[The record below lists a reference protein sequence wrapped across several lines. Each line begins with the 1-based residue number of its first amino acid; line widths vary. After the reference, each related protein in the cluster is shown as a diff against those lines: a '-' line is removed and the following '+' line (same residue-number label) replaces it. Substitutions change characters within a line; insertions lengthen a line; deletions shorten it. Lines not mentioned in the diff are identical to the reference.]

1 MRYSADRK
9 KETRAAIIQ
18 AASKVF
24 KEIGFQSG
32 SIDKVMDKA
41 GLTAGGFYAHFPSKD
56 QLFAETLSKAFT
68 DAEAMLESG
77 LDDSDDAAWM
87 NNFLRRYM
95 SRAHRKEILR
105 GCAIP
110 PLVSEVSRANQPA
123 KQALE
128 NYFRSWRSKIKSKLA
143 SKQENSQRDATA
155 LIAMCLG
162 AMSLARAV
170 SDETLA
176 DEILEDCF
184 QFSREALGD
193 IPDSSSNAR

>member
-9 KETRAAIIQ
+9 KETRAAIIE
-18 AASKVF
+18 AATKIF

-56 QLFAETLSKAFT
+56 QLFAETLSKAFF
-68 DAEAMLESG
+68 DAEALLEEG
-77 LDDSDDAAWM
+77 LDESDDPVWVH
-87 NNFLRRYM
+87 NFLRRYM

-110 PLVSEVSRANQPA
+110 PLVSEVSRANEPA

-128 NYFRSWRSKIKSKLA
+128 NYFRSWRSKITDKLA
-143 SKQENSQRDATA
+143 CKKEKSQRDATA

-170 SDETLA
+170 SDEALA

-193 IPDSSSNAR
+193 MPTSAPNSV

>member
-1 MRYSADRK
+1 MRYSASRK
-9 KETRAAIIQ
+9 KETRAAIIE

-32 SIDKVMDKA
+32 SIDKVMERA

-56 QLFAETLSKAFT
+56 QLFSETLNKAFF
-68 DAEAMLESG
+68 DAEALLEEG
-77 LDDSDDAAWM
+77 LDETDDAAWV
-87 NNFLRRYM
+87 NNFIRRYM

-110 PLVSEVSRANQPA
+110 PLVSEVSRADEPA

-128 NYFRSWRSKIKSKLA
+128 NYFRIWRSKIKSKLA
-143 SKQENSQRDATA
+143 EREKSQRDATA
-155 LIAMCLG
+155 LIAICLG

-184 QFSREALGD
+184 QFSREA
-193 IPDSSSNAR
+193 ISS

>member
-18 AASKVF
+18 AATKVF

-32 SIDKVMDKA
+32 SIDKVMDTA

-56 QLFAETLSKAFT
+56 QLFSETLNKAFF
-68 DAEAMLESG
+68 DAEALLEDG
-77 LDDSDDAAWM
+77 LGESDDSVWV
-87 NNFLRRYM
+87 NNFIRRYM

-110 PLVSEVSRANQPA
+110 PLVSEVSRANEPA

-128 NYFRSWRSKIKSKLA
+128 NYFRTWRAKIKSKLEC
-143 SKQENSQRDATA
+143 KKEKSQRDATA
-155 LIAMCLG
+155 LIAICLG

-176 DEILEDCF
+176 DEILEDCY

-193 IPDSSSNAR
+193 MPSSESDL

>member
-9 KETRAAIIQ
+9 KETRAAIIE
-18 AASKVF
+18 AATKVF

-32 SIDKVMDKA
+32 SIDRVMERA

-56 QLFAETLSKAFT
+56 QLFSEALSKAFL
-68 DAEAMLESG
+68 DAEALLEEG
-77 LDDSDDAAWM
+77 LDEKDDTAWV
-87 NNFLRRYM
+87 NNFIRRYM

-110 PLVSEVSRANQPA
+110 PLVSEVSRADKPA

-128 NYFRSWRSKIKSKLA
+128 NYFRVWRAKIKSKLA
-143 SKQENSQRDATA
+143 SPPADNQNHNQRDATA
-155 LIAMCLG
+155 LIAICLG
-162 AMSLARAV
+162 AISLARAV
-170 SDETLA
+170 ADEELA

-184 QFSREALGD
+184 QFSKEAIFNSD
-193 IPDSSSNAR
+193 